1 MIPTMK
7 IRLLL
12 LGLLTATVLTAH
24 DKSTDDKDCDC
35 CKDEAAAA
43 AKKTDAPKEYPL
55 RGIIVQVMADQGGLL
70 VKHEDIPGL
79 MPGMTMMFRV
89 EAATLKAA
97 KPGQTITGTLVQR
110 GGEFWLGSV
119 QAVK

>member
-55 RGIIVQVMADQGGLL
+55 RGSLL
-70 VKHEDIPGL
+70 VKHEDNPGL

-89 EAATLKAA
+89 AAATLKAA

-110 GGEFWLGSV
+110 DGEFWLGKINASGT
-119 QAVK
+119 KP